1 MGLYSNKY
9 KKGVDKWMNISVTVQ
24 ISLSDGEELL
34 TTKKGSDPFRGWL
47 TNDEVEEI
55 IKNDYRI
62 PIAKGS

>member
-1 MGLYSNKY
+1 
-9 KKGVDKWMNISVTVQ
+9 MNISVTVQ
-24 ISLSDGEELL
+24 VSLSDAEELL